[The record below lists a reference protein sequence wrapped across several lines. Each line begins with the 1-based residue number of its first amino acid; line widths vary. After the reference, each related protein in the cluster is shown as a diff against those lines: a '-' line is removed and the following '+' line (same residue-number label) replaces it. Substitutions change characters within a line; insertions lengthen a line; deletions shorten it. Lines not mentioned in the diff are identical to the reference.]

1 VNLVPCKLVTIIAE
15 DELESRIVDNILSL
29 GAKGYTVARVHG
41 AGLHRPRL
49 DEWEGE
55 NVLIETLVSTDVAD
69 QIVRSVSE
77 KYFASFGVT
86 VFVTDAQV
94 VRAEKL
100 R

>member
-1 VNLVPCKLVTIIAE
+1 MNLVSCKLVTIIAE

>member
-1 VNLVPCKLVTIIAE
+1 MNLVPCKLVTIIAE
-15 DELESRIVDNILSL
+15 DELENRLIEDLHAL

-41 AGLHRPRL
+41 SGLHRPRL

-55 NVLIETLVSTDVAD
+55 NVLLETLVSDEVAD
-69 QIVRSVSE
+69 RVVKEISE
-77 KYFASFGVT
+77 KYFAEFGVT
-86 VFVTDAQV
+86 VFITDAQV